1 MPSIPVHQRGYAHPE
16 LLAETEWLAE
26 HMDDSVVRIVD
37 ARPPQQYAVGHI
49 PGAVNLPGTNGIP
62 RTVDGEMASP
72 GEFSLI
78 AGKLGNGGTIIVYD
92 LPNQHMGLV
101 AWAFLYYGHQDVR
114 LLDGGFEKW
123 SREGRPFTTQ
133 EVTYP
138 TTTFDARPVE
148 AIYCS
153 FSHAKASYGRSET
166 VFWDTR
172 SLAEFH
178 GAAEGHGKLPPR
190 PGHMQGAA
198 HLDWI
203 ELIDPEAKT
212 FKPAVE
218 LRALL
223 ESTGITPDREVNTYC
238 GGGRRGFRRSTQDAA
253 GSHSPFGLRAFR
265 ALLKRTIKARLLVG
279 RFMRSRRR
287 LFHISEKVGRCL
299 NDRSFGRPHR
309 QPNWHVATSCLL
321 VIVGG
326 EIFGMANSRRTILV

>member
-1 MPSIPVHQRGYAHPE
+1 
-16 LLAETEWLAE
+16 
-26 HMDDSVVRIVD
+26 MDDPAVRIVD
-37 ARPPQQYAVGHI
+37 ARPPQQYAAGHI

-72 GEFSLI
+72 EEFGLV
-78 AGKLGNGGTIIVYD
+78 AGKIGIGNGGTIIVYD
-92 LPNQHMGLV
+92 IPNQHMGLV

-123 SREGRPFTTQ
+123 SREGRPVSTQ
-133 EVTYP
+133 EVSYP

-153 FSHAKASYGRSET
+153 LSHAKASYGRSET

-178 GAAEGHGKLPPR
+178 GAGEGHGKPPPR
-190 PGHMQGAA
+190 PGHIAGAA

-223 ESTGITPDREVNTYC
+223 ESKGITPDRQVNTYC
-238 GGGRRGFRRSTQDAA
+238 GGGRRGSIGTIVLKILGYQNARSYAA
-253 GSHSPFGLRAFR
+253 GFSQWS
-265 ALLKRTIKARLLVG
+265 
-279 RFMRSRRR
+279 
-287 LFHISEKVGRCL
+287 
-299 NDRSFGRPHR
+299 R
-309 QPNWHVATSCLL
+309 QPDTPVES
-321 VIVGG
+321 
-326 EIFGMANSRRTILV
+326 